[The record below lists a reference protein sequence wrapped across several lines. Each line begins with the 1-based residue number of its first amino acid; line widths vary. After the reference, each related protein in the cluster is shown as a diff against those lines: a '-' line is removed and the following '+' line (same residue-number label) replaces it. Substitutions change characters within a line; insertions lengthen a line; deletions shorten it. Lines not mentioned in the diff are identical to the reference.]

1 MRGRRIT
8 TGEIKIIGGPSIK
21 MLKEFSYQLEPNQ
34 HAMAAIVGILE
45 EKKIKKWRKLLGT
58 ETIVTVSVQTEEE
71 IPIFAGYLHQINLQG
86 NTGIPLVTMHLIS
99 GSILLDREKI
109 ERSYQ
114 NVASSYASIVKE
126 SIKETNYANCI
137 CSIGES
143 VFPEKPF
150 IQYRESSW
158 EFAHRLASQLQGSLY
173 PDITSPLLK
182 FYFGF
187 PKEKKALE
195 IEAYQAGVSER
206 FYELGGIEAGYFPQ
220 EFVFYQVK
228 TAEDISLDTGVLW
241 KGKHWRIGK
250 KSAQLEREELLFTYI
265 LCQPKLVSLKPYHN
279 SLFAGMSLLGTVLAS
294 EGETLKLHLDINKTQ
309 EIETAYPYEWT
320 PDTGSVM
327 YCMPKV
333 GSKARVVNCIRE
345 NGKANVGMF
354 EPDNRGLSTE
364 HGKKL
369 FLNPKELGVSE
380 EEKGNY
386 LKLEDEVGVRLE
398 SSKKIE
404 ITAKGKTKL
413 IGKQV
418 LLETPVEINLVS
430 MNQISSSKSTKR
442 QKRIQLHLVL

>member
-1 MRGRRIT
+1 MRGKRIT

-21 MLKEFSYQLEPNQ
+21 ILKEFSYQLEPNQ

-45 EKKIKKWRKLLGT
+45 EEKEIKEWRKLLGT
-58 ETIVTVSVQTEEE
+58 QTIVTVSVQTEEGE
-71 IPIFAGYLHQINLQG
+71 RPIFSGYLHQINLQE

-114 NVASSYASIVKE
+114 NIANSYATIVKE
-126 SIKETNYANCI
+126 AIKETNYASCI

-158 EFAHRLASQLQGSLY
+158 EFAHRLASQLQESLY
-173 PDITSPLLK
+173 PDITSPLPK

-187 PKEKKALE
+187 PKEREKKALE

-228 TAEDISLDTGVLW
+228 TAEDISLDTGILW

-250 KSAQLEREELLFTYI
+250 KSAQLEQEELLFTYV

-294 EGETLKLHLDINKTQ
+294 EGETLKLHLDIDKTQ
-309 EIETAYPYEWT
+309 EIGTAYLYEWT
-320 PDTGSVM
+320 PDIGSVM
-327 YCMPKV
+327 YLC
-333 GSKARVVNCIRE
+333 
-345 NGKANVGMF
+345 
-354 EPDNRGLSTE
+354 
-364 HGKKL
+364 
-369 FLNPKELGVSE
+369 
-380 EEKGNY
+380 
-386 LKLEDEVGVRLE
+386 
-398 SSKKIE
+398 
-404 ITAKGKTKL
+404 
-413 IGKQV
+413 
-418 LLETPVEINLVS
+418 
-430 MNQISSSKSTKR
+430 
-442 QKRIQLHLVL
+442 QK